1 MHEKYK
7 IFMFINS
14 RLLQVVI
21 IVLIVNVVTANLL
34 DKLIKTTSAE
44 SDFQAVNKEETL
56 KQKMAD
62 VLSVGQYF
70 QDIFSEHP
78 APFEIEFGH
87 VCENPNEWEQ
97 RFERKDFDNN
107 RYSGKIKWG
116 NKKGEYGEHYWDLNH

>member
-34 DKLIKTTSAE
+34 DKLIKTTSA
-44 SDFQAVNKEETL
+44 EETL